1 MYIAKM
7 TTKYPDFKGEGY
19 YNFFMDANEGWL
31 EVTIERNLHDFNLE
45 EIKKTRF
52 KSVEAIIAK
61 YPTKEELN
69 EGLFS

>member
-19 YNFFMDANEGWL
+19 YNFLMTSTSEEMTEKL
-31 EVTIERNLHDFNLE
+31 EENKHDFYLIN
-45 EIKKTRF
+45 EIKTRYQ
-52 KSVEAIIAK
+52 SVEAILKK

-69 EGLFS
+69 KGLFS